1 MKKNSFIII
10 LISIISITIG
20 FSFVSC
26 TNEDDYKTDKSVSL
40 GFSSDTISFDTI
52 FTTVG
57 SVTQQIR
64 VYNNED
70 KPIKLNYVTLGSGS
84 NSYYRLNVDGD
95 TSLVAKDVEIKA
107 KDSIFIFVRVEIN
120 PNNQNNPLL
129 VQDSIVFNFNGKQQ
143 YVQLMAYGQDAYY
156 HKPTHVLIN
165 SSDTNNNIH
174 YSLANEGGSES
185 GIEVNG
191 NNITWK
197 NDKPHI
203 ILGTCVV
210 DSAFKLN
217 VLDGTKIYMAN
228 KADFWVYKDGTLNVN
243 GSTNSPVEFKSMR
256 YQGRYSDIPGQWG
269 KIWLIA
275 GSKDNKIDNCVIKN
289 ATIGMVVD
297 TNVTSNPTLT
307 ISNSRIEN
315 CSSVGLYGRG
325 ANILGENLVIENTGS
340 YSVALTIG
348 GQYKFV
354 GCTFANYWSY
364 DNNRTK
370 ATLLLNNYYTDVDNN
385 IQIRPITKA
394 EFYNTIIYGSLS
406 EDEIEFDLKEDNI
419 TNYKFDHCLLK
430 AKKISNNSS
439 YITNCLFNK
448 DPLFKDVTTN
458 DLHLLKTSPA
468 IGSGDGVWN
477 ATLPYDIFGIFRP
490 DPPSIGAIEY
500 VALNES
506 KKLVIK

>member
-1 MKKNSFIII
+1 MKKTFIII
-10 LISIISITIG
+10 LTTIISITIG

-57 SVTQQIR
+57 SVTEQIR
-64 VYNNED
+64 VYNKED
-70 KPIKLNYVTLGSGS
+70 KPIKLNYITLGGGS

-107 KDSIFIFVRVEIN
+107 NDSIFIFVRVEID

-129 VQDSIVFNFNGKQQ
+129 VQDSIVFDFNGKRQ

-156 HKPTHVLIN
+156 HKPTHTLGE
-165 SSDTNNNIH
+165 TTL
-174 YSLANEGGSES
+174 YSLANEGGNAS
-185 GIEVNG
+185 GVEVSG

-203 ILGTCVV
+203 IIGTCVV

-228 KADFWVYKDGTLNVN
+228 KADFWVYKDGTINVN
-243 GSTNSPVEFKSMR
+243 GSTNSPVMFQSMR

-269 KIWLIA
+269 KIWLMA
-275 GSKDNKIDNCVIKN
+275 GSKDNKIDNCIIKN

-307 ISNSRIEN
+307 VSNSRIEN

-325 ANILGENLVIENTGS
+325 ANILGENLVVQNTGS

-348 GQYKFV
+348 GQYKFI

-370 ATLLLNNYYTDVDNN
+370 ATLLLNNYYTSTNN
-385 IQIRPITKA
+385 DTISRPITKA
-394 EFYNTIIYGSLS
+394 EFYNTIIYGSLVD
-406 EDEIEFDLKEDNI
+406 DEIEFDLRNDDI

-430 AKKISNNSS
+430 SNKINNNS
-439 YITNCLFNK
+439 YFITNCLFNK
-448 DPLFKDVTTN
+448 DPLFNDATTN
-458 DLHLLKTSPA
+458 DLRLKKDSPA

-477 ATLPYDIFGIFRP
+477 STLPYDIFGIFRP
-490 DPPSIGAIEY
+490 DPPSIGAMEY
-500 VALNES
+500 VVLNES
-506 KKLVIK
+506 KKLVVK